1 VDVKGNYNA
10 LLGRDWIHVNGCVPS
25 MLHQCII
32 QWVGDEIEIVGTD
45 DTVSVALAEACE
57 GWQEGELH
65 CLSGRNLTD
74 FDYVSMGKEGFVPVT
89 VKPMITTRV
98 GNGGELCQ
106 AEKKV

>member
-25 MLHQCII
+25 MLQQCII

-57 GWQEGELH
+57 GWQEG
-65 CLSGRNLTD
+65 
-74 FDYVSMGKEGFVPVT
+74 
-89 VKPMITTRV
+89 
-98 GNGGELCQ
+98 
-106 AEKKV
+106 